1 MADIVIQTR
10 HDKNMEYVSRLANVL
25 PNFKSFKRMLT
36 KIDAKIQCS
45 AENEKYLSL
54 FNNRDNFF
62 YNMYAVN
69 RNLTNNEF
77 SEGLKILKKSITYFT
92 QTQSEWINIG
102 RYKTHSNGYVKT
114 GDDIIGEFNAIIYCV
129 FMNDEDEVIPFAYIC
144 NMVNVNSY
152 DEADEHIEKGILDQV
167 VDLFCTS
174 VGEDCQVMAI
184 IPIPSVYRMKEIG
197 ITKKLLLKKG

>member
-1 MADIVIQTR
+1 MGSEIVVQSS
-10 HDKNMEYVSRLANVL
+10 HDKNMEYVGRLANIL

-36 KIDAKIQCS
+36 KVGAKIQCS
-45 AENEKYLSL
+45 GANEKYLSL
-54 FNNRDNFF
+54 FNNRENFF
-62 YNMYAVN
+62 YNIHAVD
-69 RNLTNNEF
+69 RQLTNNEF

-92 QTQSEWINIG
+92 QTWSEWINIG
-102 RYKTHSNGYVKT
+102 RYVTHANGYVKT
-114 GDDIIGEFNAIIYCV
+114 GDSRMTGFNAIIYCV

-144 NMVNVNSY
+144 EMNDVTSY

-167 VDLFCTS
+167 VDLFSTS

-197 ITKKLLLKKG
+197 ITKKLLNK